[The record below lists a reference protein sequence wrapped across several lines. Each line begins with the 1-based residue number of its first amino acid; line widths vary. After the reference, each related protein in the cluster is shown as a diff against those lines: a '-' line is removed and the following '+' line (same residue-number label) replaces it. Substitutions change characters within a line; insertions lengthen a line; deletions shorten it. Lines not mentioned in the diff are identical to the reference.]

1 MVLSLK
7 ITSLSSCLI
16 ATSSSQY
23 SFGENDLISFSPVE
37 KKISAIITPTIETL
51 GYELVRVRLVVGETS
66 TLQIMADRKVGEI
79 NVEDC
84 SIISSDI
91 SVLLDVEDPINE
103 AYVLEVSSPGIDRP
117 LTRLKDF
124 NNWQGYEAKLETHEL
139 INGQRRFRGE
149 IYNIENDIITLVHGG
164 KFTKLDFKLI
174 SEAKLILTD
183 NLIRDVLKN
192 RKSVSDYNLENFD
205 QIDETTNHEGDN

>member
-1 MVLSLK
+1 M
-7 ITSLSSCLI
+7 
-16 ATSSSQY
+16 
-23 SFGENDLISFSPVE
+23 NDLISFSPVE
-37 KKISAIITPTIETL
+37 KKISAIITPNIESL
-51 GYELVRVRLVVGETS
+51 GYELVRVRLVAGETS

>member
-1 MVLSLK
+1 M
-7 ITSLSSCLI
+7 
-16 ATSSSQY
+16 
-23 SFGENDLISFSPVE
+23 NDLISFSPVE

-51 GYELVRVRLVVGETS
+51 GYELVRVRLVAGETS

-149 IYNIENDIITLVHGG
+149 IYNIESDIITLVHGG

>member
-1 MVLSLK
+1 M
-7 ITSLSSCLI
+7 
-16 ATSSSQY
+16 
-23 SFGENDLISFSPVE
+23 NDLISFSPVE

-51 GYELVRVRLVVGETS
+51 GYELVRVRLVAGETS

-192 RKSVSDYNLENFD
+192 RKSVSGYNLENFD
-205 QIDETTNHEGDN
+205 RIDETTNHEGDN